1 MRRLLLASESPRRR
15 ELLGALGIPFETVT
29 AQVEELKCAAS
40 PEEVPLVNALLK
52 ADAVAARHPDALII
66 GADTV
71 ILFQGEAIGK
81 PHDLADAERLL
92 LSLAGHSHQVV
103 TGLALVCRAAG
114 FRRNWLERSEVVFK
128 PFDRAVAKR
137 YLELVP
143 VLDKAGAYAIQQHG
157 DLLIDHISGDLNNII
172 GLPLEQLRREL
183 SAASAL

>member
-1 MRRLLLASESPRRR
+1 MRRLVLASESPRRR
-15 ELLGALGIPFETVT
+15 ELLGALGIPFDTET
-29 AQVEELKCAAS
+29 AQVEELKQAAS
-40 PEEVPLVNALLK
+40 PEDVPLANALLK
-52 ADAVAARHPDALII
+52 AGAVAERHPEALVI

-71 ILFQGEAIGK
+71 ILFRGEVIGK
-81 PHDLADAERLL
+81 PRDLADAERLL

-128 PFDRAVAKR
+128 PFGHAVVKR

-157 DLLIDHISGDLNNII
+157 DLLIDRISGDLNNII
-172 GLPLEQLRREL
+172 GLPLEQLRSEL
-183 SAASAL
+183 SAASVL

>member
-1 MRRLLLASESPRRR
+1 MRRLLLASESPRRHQ
-15 ELLGALGIPFETVT
+15 LLGTLGIPFETET
-29 AQVEELKCAAS
+29 AQVEEFKSAAS
-40 PEEVPLVNALLK
+40 PEEVPLINALLK
-52 ADAVAARHPDALII
+52 ADAVAARHPGALVI

-71 ILFQGEAIGK
+71 ILFRGEAIGK

-128 PFDRAVAKR
+128 PFDRAVVKR

>member
-1 MRRLLLASESPRRR
+1 M
-15 ELLGALGIPFETVT
+15 
-29 AQVEELKCAAS
+29 
-40 PEEVPLVNALLK
+40 
-52 ADAVAARHPDALII
+52 
-66 GADTV
+66 
-71 ILFQGEAIGK
+71 
-81 PHDLADAERLL
+81 
-92 LSLAGHSHQVV
+92 

-128 PFDRAVAKR
+128 PFDRAVVKR

>member
-1 MRRLLLASESPRRR
+1 MRPILLASESPRRR
-15 ELLGALGIPFETVT
+15 ELLGTLGIPFETET
-29 AQVEELKCAAS
+29 AQVEEIRSAGNVEK
-40 PEEVPLVNALLK
+40 VPLANALLK
-52 ADAVAARHPDALII
+52 ADAVAARHPEALVI

-81 PHDLADAERLL
+81 PRDLADAERLL
-92 LSLAGHSHQVV
+92 LSLAGRSHLAV

-114 FRRNWLERSEVVFK
+114 LRRNWLERSEVVFK
-128 PFDRAVAKR
+128 PFDRTVVKR

-157 DLLIDHISGDLNNII
+157 DLLVDHISGDLNNII

-183 SAASAL
+183 SAASVL